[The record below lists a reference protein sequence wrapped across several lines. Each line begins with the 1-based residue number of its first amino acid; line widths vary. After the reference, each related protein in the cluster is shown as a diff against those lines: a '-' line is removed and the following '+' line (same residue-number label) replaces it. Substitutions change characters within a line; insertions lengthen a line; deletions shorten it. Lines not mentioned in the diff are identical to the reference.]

1 MYLRG
6 MENDLITT
14 IQSNE
19 ARIKLRAVLN
29 SVLQG
34 EHVTV
39 TRYNTVEAVMVPAD
53 WYERAAALVAADDHA
68 GAVG

>member
-1 MYLRG
+1 MD
-6 MENDLITT
+6 NDLITT

-29 SVLQG
+29 SVMQG
-34 EHVTV
+34 EHVTI
-39 TRYNTVEAVMVPAD
+39 TRYNTVEAVVVPMD
-53 WYERAAALVAADDHA
+53 WYERAVGMIAADDRS